1 MERNARPPP
10 LQRCSPGTKP
20 ISQNRPICF
29 ILTVVLGGT
38 FEFSQQHLLEKVFC
52 VSFWNT
58 FLESSP
64 NSIDHFGQVETDLL
78 DIFWGHFLDFSP
90 NSICHSGQVE
100 TGFWIPFWNNLFRFI
115 GQESDFHNTK
125 IHKKTSKFFETMF

>member
-1 MERNARPPP
+1 MLSLLTLINSGENLRKYFKIRSCAFFLHVLKSKKMKVVVNMERNARPPP

-29 ILTVVLGGT
+29 IFTVVLGGT
-38 FEFSQQHLLEKVFC
+38 FEFSEQHLLEKVFC

-78 DIFWGHFLDFSP
+78 DIFWGHFF
-90 NSICHSGQVE
+90 G
-100 TGFWIPFWNNLFRFI
+100 LFP
-115 GQESDFHNTK
+115 E
-125 IHKKTSKFFETMF
+125 